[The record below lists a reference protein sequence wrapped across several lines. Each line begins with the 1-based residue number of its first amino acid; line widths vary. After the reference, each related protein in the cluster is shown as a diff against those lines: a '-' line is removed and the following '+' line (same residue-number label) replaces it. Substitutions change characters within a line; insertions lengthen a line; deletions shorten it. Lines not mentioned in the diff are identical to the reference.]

1 MAMSS
6 DAPPITHDR
15 IAATEPVIRPY
26 IRTTPVIEVRGRDF
40 LTTARALGT
49 EIAPGLADV
58 SLLIKLELMQQAGSF
73 KARGAFA
80 NLLLRAV
87 PAAGVVAASGGN
99 HGAAVAYAARE
110 LGVPA
115 RIFVPT
121 ISTPAKVERIR
132 ASGADLVL
140 IGERY
145 AEALAASEAWGAES
159 GALAIH
165 AFDQAET
172 MLGAGTLGLELE
184 AQVGLPDAVLAAVGG
199 GGLIGGTAAWFTDR
213 TRVIGVEPEL
223 APTLAHALAAGA
235 PVDAPAGGIAA
246 DSLAPR
252 QIGRHVFPIAQRFVQ
267 SVLVTDDAIAAAQRA
282 LWATLRVAAEP
293 GGVTALAAV
302 LSGRFAVKPGE
313 RIAIVVSGGNTSA
326 VHFS

>member
-1 MAMSS
+1 MTPV
-6 DAPPITHDR
+6 DRDR

-26 IRTTPVIEVRGRDF
+26 IRRTPVIEVRGRDF
-40 LTTARALGT
+40 VTMGKALGLDVT
-49 EIAPGLADV
+49 PAIADATLV
-58 SLLIKLELMQQAGSF
+58 FKLELMQAAGSF

-80 NLLLRAV
+80 NLTLRTV
-87 PAAGVVAASGGN
+87 PPAGVVAASGGN
-99 HGAAVAYAARE
+99 HGAAVAHAARE

-132 ASGADLVL
+132 ACGADLVL
-140 IGERY
+140 IGALY
-145 AEALAASEAWGAES
+145 AEALAASEVWAAES
-159 GALAIH
+159 GAMQVH
-165 AFDQAET
+165 AFDQVET
-172 MLGAGTLGLELE
+172 MLGAGTLGKELE
-184 AQVGLPDAVLAAVGG
+184 DQVGVPDAVLAAVGG

-213 TRVIGVEPEL
+213 TRVVGVEPEL
-223 APTLAHALAAGA
+223 APTLNHALAAGH

-252 QIGRHVFPIAQRFVQ
+252 QIGRHVFPIAQRFVH
-267 SVLVTDDAIAAAQRA
+267 SVLVTEEAIANAQRA

-326 VHFS
+326 VQFT